1 MNMPISRRSMLTAT
15 AAATALA
22 AFGEGLGAQPV
33 FAAVAP
39 RHEVSNLKPLYLH
52 NFYREPSQP
61 LNTIEKLWSQV
72 PGDLKPYSAVLLL
85 AGHLVKTDTSTTQ
98 WIEQAVAECSRLGIK
113 CVVQCVNGETKVSE
127 HIEISYLDGLLA
139 QYSNLIGFNAA
150 ELYNSILNFGYGE
163 TEGNHSA
170 YLAEVINMSAARGAY
185 FIWSD
190 TNLLRWGEDNVN
202 GYPRGTISNWIEQN
216 SSLLAAMRNNSSNV
230 IMINKES
237 FGDADTDAVMLGL
250 WLTGYIHAWGSSSD
264 WWHWGLRGYGQ
275 LFTGSGTQKW
285 KHIAQYPD
293 AMTAQSMFRVA
304 SMGGCVFNS
313 EASWFTN
320 SVFGK
325 RLCTYQ
331 YAIISLLREFIS
343 RRVRIPSKAE
353 VLNEVPVAYE
363 GAENYRAYN
372 LDWGGSNLFPSHGRY
387 GIIPL
392 LPHGVVGQPPF
403 TWVFNSQKP
412 QSEFDHIY
420 SPKVISTNTCM
431 IRTAYTW
438 YWMNYKENSLYQAT
452 TTFKPLQSQ
461 ARFTISATNHTYA
474 AFSDNANR
482 LQIYVNNYRVNKDEL
497 ATSTLYGTAPSQD
510 FTKDQTYTYI
520 NEYLTVQRDA
530 AGNIVTNGADGVLTA
545 TGRVLN
551 DRTGRDVRNTVF
563 TVVGTWKGGK
573 PNVVFQPGDESSRPY
588 QKSEAWDAT
597 TRTLILTLTH
607 NGPVSLY
614 IETDAA

>member
-1 MNMPISRRSMLTAT
+1 MNATFSRRSVLTAT
-15 AAATALA
+15 AAASALA
-22 AFGEGLGAQPV
+22 AFGSSVMPSLAH
-33 FAAVAP
+33 AAVP
-39 RHEVSNLKPLYLH
+39 QRHEISHLAPLYLH

-61 LNTIEKLWSQV
+61 QNTIEQLWAQV
-72 PGDLKPYSAVLLL
+72 PSDLKPYSAILLL
-85 AGHLVKTDTSTTQ
+85 AGHLIKTDASTKQ
-98 WIEQAVAECSRLGIK
+98 WIEQSVAECARLGIK

-127 HIEISYLDGLLA
+127 HIEISYLDGLLSA
-139 QYSNLIGFNAA
+139 YSNIIGFNAA

-163 TEGNHSA
+163 VEGNHSS
-170 YLAEVINMSAARGAY
+170 YLAEIINLVAARGAY

-216 SSLLAAMRNNSSNV
+216 SALLTAMRTNPTSV

-237 FGDADTDAVMLGL
+237 FGDADTDALMLGL

-264 WWHWGLRGYGQ
+264 WWHWGLRGYGR
-275 LFTGSGTQKW
+275 LFTGSGTQSW
-285 KHIAQYPD
+285 KHITQYPD

-320 SVFGK
+320 SVYGK

-343 RRVRIPSKAE
+343 RRVHIPSKAE
-353 VLNEVPVAYE
+353 VLAEVPVTYE

-372 LDWGGSNLFPSHGRY
+372 LDWAGSNLFPSHGRY
-387 GIIPL
+387 GIIPEI
-392 LPHGVVGQPPF
+392 PHGVVGQPPF
-403 TWVFNSQKP
+403 TWVFNSQQPRSK
-412 QSEFDHIY
+412 FDEIFT
-420 SPKVISTNTCM
+420 SKVISTNTCM
-431 IRTAYTW
+431 IRTAFTW

-452 TTFKPLQSQ
+452 TTFKPLNSKAQ
-461 ARFTISATNHTYA
+461 FTISATNHTYA
-474 AFSDNANR
+474 AFSDNTNR
-482 LQIYVNNYRVNKDEL
+482 LQVYVNNYRVNKDEL
-497 ATSTLYGTAPSQD
+497 ATDTLYGTAPSQD
-510 FTKDQTYTYI
+510 FTKDQTYRYI
-520 NEYLTVQRDA
+520 NEYLTVQRDSS
-530 AGNIVTNGADGVLTA
+530 GNVVTNGSGGVLTA

-551 DRTGRDVRNTVF
+551 DRTSRDVRNTVF

-588 QKSEAWDAT
+588 QQIQTWDAA
-597 TRTLILTLTH
+597 TRTLTLTLTH
-607 NGPVSLY
+607 NGPISLY
-614 IETDAA
+614 VETDAA